1 MGQEIPLIEYV
12 TNDMSVVDGAGDTI
26 GKVDMIRFGDSST
39 PPAPNPGMPD
49 GIYERYRV
57 AGYLHID
64 GKGWFDTDRWVISE
78 QIATVSNNVVHLNVA
93 KEDLLED

>member
-1 MGQEIPLIEYV
+1 MGQEVPVIEYV
-12 TNDMSVVDGAGDTI
+12 TDGMEVVDGADDKI

-57 AGYLHID
+57 TGYFHVD
-64 GKGWFDTDRWVISE
+64 GKGWFDQDRWVSAD
-78 QIATVSNNVVHLNVA
+78 QIETVSNGIVRLNVP
-93 KEDLLED
+93 KEELLED